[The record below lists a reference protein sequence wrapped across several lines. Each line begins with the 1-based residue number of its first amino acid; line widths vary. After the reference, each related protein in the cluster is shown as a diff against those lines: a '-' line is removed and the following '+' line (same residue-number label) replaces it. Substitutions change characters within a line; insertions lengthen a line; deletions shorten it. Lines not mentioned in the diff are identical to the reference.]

1 MKYVVLALALSV
13 LSANSYA
20 NLVKLAQGVEIHAVN
35 GEKVKS
41 AEDIHLVQGKNQ
53 LVLSFGGK
61 LIDGGKT
68 EHYSAPPYVVVAT
81 LNSVVQTE
89 ITLKSKRLSTI
100 TKSVKSGLPIFEI
113 SQEGADIPTSQE
125 VLPPDDAFLPYANI
139 EHLVKEYNQER
150 GLIFESG
157 TIRELKKEL
166 DQLDNSKVLNTEII
180 AESEASLQL
189 KIWYTRASTEEKQE
203 FSRWMSDQE

>member
-1 MKYVVLALALSV
+1 MKYAVLALALSV
-13 LSANSYA
+13 FSASSYA
-20 NLVKLAQGVEIHAVN
+20 SLVELAQGVEIHAVN
-35 GEKVKS
+35 GEKVKN
-41 AEDIHLVQGKNQ
+41 AEDIHLVQGQNQ

-61 LIDGGKT
+61 LIDGGKK

-81 LNSVVQTE
+81 LNSVDDTE
-89 ITLKSKRLSTI
+89 ITLNSKRLSTI

-113 SQEGADIPTSQE
+113 SQEGADMPTSQE
-125 VLPPDDAFLPYANI
+125 ILPPDDTFLPYANI
-139 EHLVKEYNQER
+139 EKLVKEYNQER

-166 DQLDNSKVLNTEII
+166 DQLDSSQVPNTAVK

-203 FSRWMSDQE
+203 FRRWMIDQE